1 MEYLERTYR
10 NRVRGRGLVSFHVC
24 SKESDLLISVDRAS
38 FVPELPGVALSLL
51 NECRRELEEF
61 LLRDPEFGRALEPY
75 PVSPKAPRLAR
86 MMAAAAAR
94 AGVGPMAAVAGAIAE
109 VVGRRLLR
117 YVEEVIV
124 ENGGDIFLKAL
135 SPRTVGIFAG
145 ASPLSERV
153 GLLVRPSPGF
163 YGICTSSGT
172 VGPSLSFG
180 RADAAVV
187 VGSTAALADAVA
199 TALGNRVQTAAD
211 FPAALNFACQIRGVL
226 GAVVIQGDKLG
237 VLGKIELVPLSG

>member
-1 MEYLERTYR
+1 MDYLERTYR
-10 NRVRGRGLVSFHVC
+10 NRVGGKGLVSFHVC

-38 FVPELPGVALSLL
+38 FNSRLQKIALSLL
-51 NECRRELEEF
+51 NSNREQLEKF
-61 LLRDPEFGRALEPY
+61 LAREPAFGRALEPY
-75 PVSPKAPRLAR
+75 SVPPKAPRLVR
-86 MMAAAAAR
+86 MMAGAAAR

-109 VVGRRLLR
+109 AVGRGLLR

-124 ENGGDIFLKAL
+124 ENGGDIFLKTL

-145 ASPLSERV
+145 TSPLSERV
-153 GLLVRPSPGF
+153 GLLIQPCSGF

-187 VGSTAALADAVA
+187 VSSTAALADAVA
-199 TALGNRVQTAAD
+199 TALGNRVQTVTD
-211 FPAALNFACQIRGVL
+211 FPSALSFACQVKGIL
-226 GAVVIQGDKLG
+226 GAVVIQGEKLG
-237 VLGKIELVPLSG
+237 AMGNIELVPLAR